1 MIQQGSASDVLSHSI
16 VLGGRGTLS
25 VTGVT
30 DVERFDEETIVLA
43 TTAGVLMICGAGLH
57 INRLSLETG
66 ELGVEG
72 RVDRLIY
79 AEERASAGF
88 WSRLFR

>member
-1 MIQQGSASDVLSHSI
+1 MIQQETALDSATHGI
-16 VLGGRGTLS
+16 VLDGRRTLS

-30 DVERFDEETIVLA
+30 DVERFDEQSVVLV
-43 TTAGVLMICGAGLH
+43 TTAGVLMICGEELH
-57 INRLSLETG
+57 ISRLSLETG

-72 RVDRLIY
+72 RIDRLIY
-79 AEERASAGF
+79 AEEHSAAGF

>member
-1 MIQQGSASDVLSHSI
+1 MIQQGSASDSAPHGI
-16 VLGGRGTLS
+16 VLDGRRTLS

-30 DVERFDEETIVLA
+30 EVERFDEQIIVLA
-43 TTAGVLMICGAGLH
+43 TTAGMLFIHGEGLH
-57 INRLSLETG
+57 IFRLSLETG

-72 RVDRLIY
+72 KVDRLVY
-79 AEERASAGF
+79 AEEHPSAGF

>member
-1 MIQQGSASDVLSHSI
+1 MIQQGSASDSGSHSL
-16 VLGGRGTLS
+16 VLNGRRTLS

-30 DVERFDEETIVLA
+30 DVERFDEESIVLA
-43 TTAGVLMICGAGLH
+43 TVSGILVIHGEGLH
-57 INRLSLETG
+57 IDRLSLETG

-79 AEERASAGF
+79 AEEHSSAGF